1 LKFNPHEN
9 KTFDRLLRYCK
20 KNNLIIRT
28 HIVKKGS
35 IVYYLYDEK
44 EDNSLLF
51 VAKQLISQKKNMHTS
66 IRKVS
71 NILSIL
77 NNQNSDFVSTPKI
90 TFSSKKYQFYLTE
103 YFDGKSLNEIKF
115 ENPKNQ
121 ALLINLFNWLK
132 SFYIQNKTFRS
143 ESRKYPFSVLMPF
156 TYSKKLNIKLE
167 KHLIHGDL
175 TPWNILVNGKGKICI
190 IDWDNSGVGY
200 PAFDLARFILQL
212 YSKQILRIKLK
223 NDILKMFWS
232 QMASFFNNNYKYF
245 IHAINF
251 QENYSKKIFDDN
263 IRNEGNIF
271 YILKHLAIFIRLKL
285 AAYQLK
291 SKIKKIND

>member
-1 LKFNPHEN
+1 LKLNVGEN

-44 EDNSLLF
+44 ENNSLLF
-51 VAKQLISQKKNMHTS
+51 VGKQLTSQKKNMHTRIS
-66 IRKVS
+66 KVS
-71 NILSIL
+71 NILSKL
-77 NNQNSDFVSTPKI
+77 NNQNSEFVSTPKI
-90 TFSSKKYQFYLTE
+90 TFSSKKYQFYITE
-103 YFDGKSLNEIKF
+103 YFDGKSLNEIKLD
-115 ENPKNQ
+115 NPINQ

-132 SFYIQNKTFRS
+132 SFYIKNKTFRS
-143 ESRKYPFSVLMPF
+143 KSRKYPFSALMPF
-156 TYSKKLNIKLE
+156 TYSKKLNINLE

-175 TPWNILVNGKGKICI
+175 TPWNILVDRKGKICI
-190 IDWDNSGVGY
+190 IDWDNSGAGY

-223 NDILKMFWS
+223 NDILKIFWS
-232 QMASFFNNNYKYF
+232 YMASFYNYNHKNF

-251 QENYSKKIFDDN
+251 QEEYSKKIFNDN
-263 IRNEGNIF
+263 IRNEGNIL

-291 SKIKKIND
+291 SKIKKLND